1 MDVTSLTCRS
11 RNRACWDEVT
21 MTWEKFRPTISDR
34 LGDGW
39 NVQMCDQNV
48 IEWLTLNIFKP
59 INKNPTNTQQSRALF
74 LTCCTCSQPLKTC
87 FVRTSFQISCCRST
101 MEYLYI
107 ITCKDSEARHLLSWT
122 PEPKIPSWAS
132 LSRSHIFKMPYFI
145 RKTIDWISNLAHKC
159 RPQVSLDGTLKSSP
173 WHWWHWP

>member
-1 MDVTSLTCRS
+1 MLRRSDHDVR
-11 RNRACWDEVT
+11 EV
-21 MTWEKFRPTISDR
+21 PTNHKWPF
-34 LGDGW
+34 GW
-39 NVQMCDQNV
+39 
-48 IEWLTLNIFKP
+48 WLKCADVWSKCYWMVDPQYFQTY

-74 LTCCTCSQPLKTC
+74 LTWCTCSQPLKTC

-101 MEYLYI
+101 MDRAYLYI

>member
-39 NVQMCDQNV
+39 NVQMCDQSV

-59 INKNPTNTQQSRALF
+59 IKNPTKAGH
-74 LTCCTCSQPLKTC
+74 CCWLDVHATNHPKR
-87 FVRTSFQISCCRST
+87 VSFEQAFKFHAVGAQWIGHIYT
-101 MEYLYI
+101 F